1 MRIFIASAD
10 ERLRLALLIFLDH
23 EPGMVV
29 VGMSDRSEGLSVLVG
44 ASQPE
49 VLLLDNELAKEG
61 TAAFVSVL
69 NKLECPPK
77 IIVLSLNPQIKE
89 AILAAGADGF
99 ISKNAPPD
107 DLLLILNR
115 IQRFESQL

>member
-29 VGMSDRSEGLSVLVG
+29 VGMSDRSEGLSVLLG

-49 VLLLDNELAKEG
+49 VLLLDNELTNEETIG
-61 TAAFVSVL
+61 FVRAL
-69 NKLECPPK
+69 HCQERPPR
-77 IIVLSLNPQIKE
+77 IIVLSLDPARKE
-89 AILAAGADGF
+89 ALLAAGADGF
-99 ISKNAPPD
+99 IGKNAPPD
-107 DLLLILNR
+107 DLLLILNKIR
-115 IQRFESQL
+115 